1 MDQQSDA
8 RLLEIP
14 LQSLD
19 CTECVAR
26 VLVRK
31 STWQQTSIQW
41 TEEALEACR
50 ERPATRCG
58 ERPKDRFIG
67 CESLRNE
74 IREATNDGRLEVAY
88 RSDPQTESQQ
98 TTSP

>member
-41 TEEALEACR
+41 TEEALESCR
-50 ERPATRCG
+50 ELPATRCG

-74 IREATNDGRLEVAY
+74 IREATNDGRLEVVY
-88 RSDPQTESQQ
+88 RSDTQTEPRPAS
-98 TTSP
+98 S